1 MISIIPEILPYKE
14 SEMSM
19 TIPFYRADIGG
30 DERERLDEVL
40 DGEALSVIE
49 ELESDFEAYIGAS
62 YALATSHGTG
72 ALHLAMLAI
81 DLKRGDKVICS
92 VNAFPSLP
100 EVVRHFDA
108 EPVFIDID
116 EETYN
121 IDLNKLEAYLED
133 HASKKLKAVIVSH
146 VAGQTMNLERLYNI
160 AKIYNVKIIED
171 ACDALG
177 ATYQGEKIGSTG
189 ADITCFNF
197 SPHLKKSVTNGGMLV
212 TDDEDI
218 MERARLLRDHAMVI
232 DDGGLDYVYD
242 VVDIGNK
249 YTMSPLDAAFISV
262 QLEKRDSEVARQK
275 EIAATFDK
283 KLGGIHHITIP
294 VVKEDHLFSL
304 YIIKVDKNRDSF
316 ARELLARGIET
327 GLHYIPLHLLSYYK
341 SKYHLRIN
349 DFPAALRNYQ
359 QVLSIPIYASMSDKE
374 VDYVCDSI
382 KEVAK
387 TRV

>member
-1 MISIIPEILPYKE
+1 
-14 SEMSM
+14 MSM

-30 DERERLDEVL
+30 DERERIDEVL
-40 DGEALSVIE
+40 DGEAPEIIE
-49 ELESDFEAYIGAS
+49 DLETEFESYIGAS

-92 VNAFPSLP
+92 VNAFPALP

-116 EETYN
+116 EDTFN

-133 HASKKLKAVIVSH
+133 NASKKLKAVIVSH

-177 ATYQGEKIGSTG
+177 ATYKGEKIGSTG

-197 SPHLKKSVTNGGMLV
+197 SPHLKKNVCNGGMLV

-218 MERARLLRDHAMVI
+218 MERAKLLRNHALVV
-232 DDGGLDYVYD
+232 DEGGLEYVYD

-249 YTMSPLDAAFISV
+249 YTMSPIDAAFISV
-262 QLEKRDSEVARQK
+262 QLEKRESEIVRQK
-275 EIAATFDK
+275 EIAAIFDA
-283 KLGGIHHITIP
+283 KLSGLDHVSIP
-294 VVKEDHLFSL
+294 KVKEDHVFSL
-304 YIIKVDKNRDSF
+304 YIIKIDKNRDSF
-316 ARELLARGIET
+316 ARELLTKGIET

-341 SKYHLRIN
+341 SKYALRIN
-349 DFPAALRNYQ
+349 DFPVALRNYQ
-359 QVLSIPIYASMSDKE
+359 QILSIPIYASMSDKE
-374 VDYVCDSI
+374 AQYICSAI
-382 KEVAK
+382 KNVAK
-387 TRV
+387 NRV